1 MSPEAVEKR
10 SITNER
16 DYNEQSRRTQAFIF
30 SSVPF
35 NQMVVCTSTVPND
48 FTFLFRNDK
57 DFNKSGL
64 AKVNQSPNKIVE
76 P

>member
-35 NQMVVCTSTVPND
+35 NQMVVVAQGKMFDVICSYIINIQ
-48 FTFLFRNDK
+48 N
-57 DFNKSGL
+57 FNS
-64 AKVNQSPNKIVE
+64 
-76 P
+76 